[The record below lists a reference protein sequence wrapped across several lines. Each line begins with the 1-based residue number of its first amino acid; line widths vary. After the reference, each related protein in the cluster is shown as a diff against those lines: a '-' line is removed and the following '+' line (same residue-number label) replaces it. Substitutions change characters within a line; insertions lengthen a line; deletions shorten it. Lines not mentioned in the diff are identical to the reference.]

1 MSSDLATLFGGRVF
15 EISLY
20 PFSFSEYLLYYP
32 QADIDDA
39 FDKYVTTGGMAGSY
53 LYRNSADSRK
63 YLSNIV
69 RTTIKKDIVK
79 KFKIENEDLLNMIVD
94 FLMDNIGSKTSI
106 RNYAT
111 T

>member
-1 MSSDLATLFGGRVF
+1 
-15 EISLY
+15 
-20 PFSFSEYLLYYP
+20 
-32 QADIDDA
+32 
-39 FDKYVTTGGMAGSY
+39 MAGSY

-69 RTTIKKDIVK
+69 RTTITKDIVT

-106 RNYAT
+106 RHYAT

>member
-1 MSSDLATLFGGRVF
+1 
-15 EISLY
+15 
-20 PFSFSEYLLYYP
+20 
-32 QADIDDA
+32 
-39 FDKYVTTGGMAGSY
+39 MAGSY

-69 RTTIKKDIVK
+69 RTTITKDIVT

-111 T
+111 TSVVKKL